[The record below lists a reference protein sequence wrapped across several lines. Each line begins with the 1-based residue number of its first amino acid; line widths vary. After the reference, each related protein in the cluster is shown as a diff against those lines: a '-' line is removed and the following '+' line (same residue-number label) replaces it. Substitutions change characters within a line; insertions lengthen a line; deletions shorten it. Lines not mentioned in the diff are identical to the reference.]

1 MDVKILDIQN
11 SKSEF
16 CLTVLYIQVIYFPDK
31 DLYSIIFP
39 SFLVNQILL
48 LHLLMILQLTEP
60 IGLHIPLFLMLQLVE
75 Q

>member
-16 CLTVLYIQVIYFPDK
+16 CLCLYIQVIYFPDK